1 MARRPEPEDALSAL
15 CALLVEL
22 NLTTLARELP
32 GLLSRAEASA
42 APPAYSEFLRQAL
55 EAEQAARTDR
65 KIQRRLRWSKLGP
78 PVTLDGFDW
87 SARPQL
93 TPSAVKE
100 LLTCRF
106 VEEKRNLILVGRPS
120 LGKTTVARAIGHAA
134 CQKLYSVYQAGMA
147 ELLDDLYAAKAD
159 GSYRKVFRRVTQ
171 PDLLILDDAG
181 LDTGLGRDAANE
193 LFRVVCARYRQRS
206 TIVVTNLPFKQWGTF
221 LPSPAQA
228 VAIADRLVDGASI
241 LRFTGKP
248 FRVPKEVLGAPL
260 EGETE

>member
-1 MARRPEPEDALSAL
+1 MARKPDPQDPVEALR
-15 CALLVEL
+15 ALLVEL

-32 GLLSRAEASA
+32 GLLSRAESSA

-55 EAEQAARTDR
+55 EAEQAARTER

-78 PVTLDGFDW
+78 PVSLDHFDW

-134 CQKLYSVYQAGMA
+134 CQKLYSVYQAEMA
-147 ELLDDLYAAKAD
+147 DLLADLHAAKAD

-181 LDTGLGRDAANE
+181 LETGLGRDAANE
-193 LFRVVCARYRQRS
+193 LFRVVCARYQQRS

-248 FRVPKEVLGAPL
+248 FRLPKEVLGAPL

>member
-1 MARRPEPEDALSAL
+1 MARKPEPHDPLEALR
-15 CALLVEL
+15 ALLVEL

-32 GLLSRAEASA
+32 GLLSRAETSVT
-42 APPAYSEFLRQAL
+42 PPGYSEFLRHAL
-55 EAEQAARTDR
+55 DAELAARTER

-78 PVTLDGFDW
+78 PVTLEGFDW
-87 SARPQL
+87 SKRPQL

-134 CQKLYSVYQAGMA
+134 CQKLHSVYSANMA
-147 ELLDDLYAAKAD
+147 DMLAELYAAKAD

-171 PDLLILDDAG
+171 PDLLLLDDAG
-181 LDTGLGRDAANE
+181 FGDITREAAGE
-193 LFRVVCARYRQRS
+193 LFRVVCARYHLRS
-206 TIVVTNLPFKQWGTF
+206 TIVVTNLPFRKWDQF

-228 VAIADRLVDGASI
+228 VAIADRLVDNATI
-241 LRFTGKP
+241 LRFTGEP
-248 FRVPKEVLGAPL
+248 FRKPKEILGAPL

>member
-1 MARRPEPEDALSAL
+1 LEALR
-15 CALLVEL
+15 ALLVER

-32 GLLSRAEASA
+32 GLLARAEASV
-42 APPAYSEFLRQAL
+42 APPAFSEFLRQAL
-55 EAEQAARTDR
+55 ETERAARTER

-93 TPSAVKE
+93 APSAIHE

-120 LGKTTVARAIGHAA
+120 LGKTTVANAIGHAA
-134 CQKLYSVYQAGMA
+134 CQKLYSVYRAGLSD
-147 ELLDDLYAAKAD
+147 LLGDLHAAKAD

-228 VAIADRLVDGASI
+228 VAIADRLVDGATI

-248 FRVPKEVLGAPL
+248 FRVPKEILGAPL
-260 EGETE
+260 EGDSE